1 MSSLLLF
8 KDIWKH
14 DVVVVPTDE
23 FVQDRTR
30 DARLDATYPFPD
42 YAQMLKEMYEWR
54 ETLTNK
60 TADHRSHRFYRLT
73 CLCLFR
79 PAGLYGR
86 CAGRNKKTLDSI
98 QDVISAECHLEDREQ
113 VNDLIQTNRPDYILH
128 LAGKIQ
134 LRSRGSI
141 LLHIWRV
148 MLWAPSICLRL
159 FGGIVRTVAW

>member
-1 MSSLLLF
+1 MNG
-8 KDIWKH
+8 
-14 DVVVVPTDE
+14 
-23 FVQDRTR
+23 
-30 DARLDATYPFPD
+30 A
-42 YAQMLKEMYEWR
+42 

-134 LRSRGSI
+134 LESWKHPASYMESNVMGTIYLLEAVRRLSGQSHGDGWIQTKRRSRKGAAAVPHPYSLSKTFASWSARPGTACLTSI
-141 LLHIWRV
+141 SSLLSRPI
-148 MLWAPSICLRL
+148 
-159 FGGIVRTVAW
+159 

>member
-1 MSSLLLF
+1 MNGGRNINKQKLLITGATGFTGLHACAYF
-8 KDIWKH
+8 VRQGCT
-14 DVVVVPTDE
+14 VV
-23 FVQDRTR
+23 
-30 DARLDATYPFPD
+30 A
-42 YAQMLKEMYEWR
+42 
-54 ETLTNK
+54 
-60 TADHRSHRFYRLT
+60 
-73 CLCLFR
+73 
-79 PAGLYGR
+79 
-86 CAGRNKKTLDSI
+86 AGRNKKTLDSI